1 MLSRRAKATR
11 SAVSA
16 AFVGALLVGTFW
28 GHDDHFPFGPFRMYA
43 YATKTTGR
51 VAVPAIEVVTGDG
64 TLVAIRAGQLGMR
77 RAELEG
83 QFPRFR
89 EDPELLRFVADAY
102 ARNNP
107 DEAPLREVRLL
118 FRLRYLED
126 GHVTRSGTQLLARW
140 QRSGPDTAVDP
151 GNSVPSDA

>member
-1 MLSRRAKATR
+1 MLSRRAR
-11 SAVSA
+11 SVRASVSL

-51 VAVPAIEVVTGDG
+51 VAVPAIEVVTDEGR
-64 TLVAIRAGQLGMR
+64 LVAIRAGQLGMR

-89 EDPELLRFVADAY
+89 EDPELLRFVAEAY

-107 DEAPLREVRLL
+107 DEPPLREVRLL

-126 GHVTRSGTQLLARW
+126 GHLTRTGTQLLARW
-140 QRSGPDTAVDP
+140 QRHGPDSAIRP
-151 GNSVPSDA
+151 GDSVPSDA